1 MLAKQINPDCKATL
15 KTRLSFLGANDFST
29 RWISIDFGKNTL
41 TVDLNSVRSK
51 LDADQVV
58 LVKVV
63 STFTIDVEADQDA
76 VDIAQAETQFVI
88 KFETE
93 AVREEPAKE

>member
-51 LDADQVV
+51 LDAD
-58 LVKVV
+58 
-63 STFTIDVEADQDA
+63 
-76 VDIAQAETQFVI
+76 
-88 KFETE
+88 
-93 AVREEPAKE
+93 